1 MNPGSE
7 YKEIMLPA
15 FAFLTFDQTSIL
27 RRLFPSHIIFPRG
40 TPNHNTNYNALLVS
54 ICIYLPVLP
63 VQPQLDI

>member
-27 RRLFPSHIIFPRG
+27 RRLFPSHIIFP
-40 TPNHNTNYNALLVS
+40 AE
-54 ICIYLPVLP
+54 
-63 VQPQLDI
+63 PQIIIQITMLF